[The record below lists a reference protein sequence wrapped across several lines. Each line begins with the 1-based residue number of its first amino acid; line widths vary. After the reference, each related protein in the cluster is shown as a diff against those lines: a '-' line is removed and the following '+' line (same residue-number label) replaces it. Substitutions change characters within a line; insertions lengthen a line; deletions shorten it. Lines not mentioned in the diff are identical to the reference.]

1 MNQDRVDEPPVT
13 HPEAAED
20 SRRLRGIDDALANLI
35 QHEAPP
41 GLVAD
46 VMAALPQAAPA
57 TTRTLPGRPRREP
70 RWQLTALAAGLGVL
84 AVGVVLDLQVSLDPA
99 MEDLS
104 GTLMATRPVTEKV
117 SNGAL
122 RLSLEALHG
131 SITAENGGES
141 LRLQLDLEVS
151 EGVELVFRQGSEVIR
166 RTLTPG
172 SVRES
177 VTLPGPPGEAVS
189 ITVVRSGTSVVEYP
203 LNHAVSL

>member
-1 MNQDRVDEPPVT
+1 MNRDRVNKPPVT
-13 HPEAAED
+13 RPAAAED
-20 SRRLRGIDDALANLI
+20 SRRLRDIDHALANLI

-41 GLVAD
+41 GLLAD
-46 VMAALPQAAPA
+46 VMAALPRAAPA
-57 TTRTLPGRPRREP
+57 TARPLRGRPWREP

-84 AVGVVLDLQVSLDPA
+84 AVGVVLDLQVSMDPA

-122 RLSLEALHG
+122 RLSLDALHG
-131 SITAENGGES
+131 SITAENGRES
-141 LRLQLDLEVS
+141 LRLQLDLEVR
-151 EGVELVFRQGSEVIR
+151 EEVELVFRQGSGMIR

-177 VTLPGPPGEAVS
+177 ITLPGPPEEAVS
-189 ITVVRSGTSVVEYP
+189 ITVVRSGRSVVEYS
-203 LNHAVSL
+203 LNHGVSL